1 MPVGTLAAIGV
12 AVVVLLLACGSCVR
26 RLHYSL
32 QPEGSNRER
41 ASRRANVAVARRA
54 SVAAARRAS
63 LVAMPAPGITGS
75 FEDKEEDDGEDDQ
88 EEDELPQLP
97 HLPLATSK
105 KKHRHRHRH
114 SSRKHH
120 QKRKKSK
127 MRKAGW
133 RERARVRRMTT
144 LAAASGAAVDGEALL
159 AALVGVPANDPKK
172 KKKKKRKRGKLRRKS
187 TKQMLNVD
195 DTALG
200 AAASGRRQ
208 RRHSSKRLLKM
219 MEVARLREQHE
230 QHEQHERMREEEG
243 GGEGGGGGERTTYDR
258 ARRGSLMAAHAQKKQ
273 AGRGAGPPT
282 TDREALVKL
291 YRRAAPDKLGNIS
304 AILARFA
311 GKSEQLY
318 ALLDRMFPN
327 EIVERPVAAAAV
339 PGVAAAAGPG
349 AFTRRSLSHRKSQ
362 KRRPTRKPVERQ
374 DTSLAP
380 IGEKK
385 NDLSALLAKAR
396 LTAFAERMAAFGIE
410 SVTDLASGDVTD
422 EDLTSAEIGMA
433 MADVQRLRAALLPPT
448 ADSDPIAS
456 PVSDLDAL
464 LASVK
469 LTAFAERMA
478 AFGIESVEDLAS
490 GDVTD
495 EDLTGA
501 QIGMKPLN
509 VRRLRAALAER
520 SAEDDDPGVTSPLN
534 DDLDALLAKAQVTAF
549 AERMAAFGIES
560 VEDLASDDVADEDLM
575 GAEIGMGIADVQ
587 RLRGAQAS
595 QRNG

>member
-1 MPVGTLAAIGV
+1 MGTLAAIGV

-26 RLHYSL
+26 RLNYSL
-32 QPEGSNRER
+32 QPEGSNRGR

-105 KKHRHRHRH
+105 KKHRHRHHH

-200 AAASGRRQ
+200 TAASGRRQ
-208 RRHSSKRLLKM
+208 RRHSSKR
-219 MEVARLREQHE
+219 
-230 QHEQHERMREEEG
+230 
-243 GGEGGGGGERTTYDR
+243 GGGERTTYDR